1 MYVMDC
7 VSWFLGCRVVAWIV
21 ICGLMYVM
29 DCVSGFLLCCCM
41 DCDIVCMMYVMDC
54 SSWFLESLLWVL
66 LHGLLSSGSDSAT
79 KGWKRNNKT
88 NKKFCF
94 DPCNL
99 FTQNKTGFSVN
110 KN

>member
-21 ICGLMYVM
+21 ICGLMYVT

-41 DCDIVCMMYVMDC
+41 DCDVVCMMYVMDC

-66 LHGLLSSGSDSAT
+66 LHGLLSSGSAALLKDGKEIIELIRSFALIHAVYLHKT
-79 KGWKRNNKT
+79 KP
-88 NKKFCF
+88 
-94 DPCNL
+94 DL
-99 FTQNKTGFSVN
+99 V
-110 KN
+110 